1 MEYARTLPQVDPEK
15 ILVGGHSLG
24 ALAAVMAAEKANAAG
39 LVLLS
44 PAFSCYHELIQLL
57 TGPQLQDFLQNG
69 WIDLGGFR
77 VSKAM
82 VDELSD
88 LDGYRITC
96 GLGLP
101 TLLVHGELDGES
113 PVYHSLRLKD
123 KLGSRAE
130 LQLIPGV
137 HHCYETAAAQ
147 ALVAQKVRNFLLRE
161 FK

>member
-1 MEYARTLPQVDPEK
+1 MTA
-15 ILVGGHSLG
+15 S
-24 ALAAVMAAEKANAAG
+24 AAEKANAAG

-88 LDGYRITC
+88 LDGYRIVC
-96 GLGLP
+96 GLNVP
-101 TLLVHGELDGES
+101 ALLIHGELDGDS
-113 PVYHSLRLKD
+113 PVYHSIRLKD

>member
-1 MEYARTLPQVDPEK
+1 MLQGH
-15 ILVGGHSLG
+15 GGR
-24 ALAAVMAAEKANAAG
+24 
-39 LVLLS
+39 LS
-44 PAFSCYHELIQLL
+44 VWTATH
-57 TGPQLQDFLQNG
+57 
-69 WIDLGGFR
+69 
-77 VSKAM
+77 
-82 VDELSD
+82 
-88 LDGYRITC
+88 TC

-123 KLGSRAE
+123 KLGSKAE

-147 ALVAQKVRNFLLRE
+147 ADVAAKVRNFLLRE